1 MCAVGTW
8 RPAIAAGNC
17 AAVCPV
23 GGTHRR
29 RWDEYRW
36 IMLHQLSTI
45 GKPFYEQFLSRVKL
59 KVNLLNTQATLQVCF
74 ERQAFFSGKVA
85 VFDPASDRFVQ
96 EFVGHTDCVHSMKLI
111 WPCQLRHQEACHT
124 DARIDAS
131 WTDIP
136 TVAKMKRTPCDPK
149 ECLVQKWLRALGQI
163 FHAFCLSIYASIDI
177 SCFKA
182 EHCPKTSQ
190 TSPRC
195 HAKMCSQA
203 LLTLMCV
210 CVFVCWCVCVCVC
223 VSQFMGLMPFLN
235 QCFLRY
241 RWNIQQAHIFWYFLH
256 SPWDTS
262 TAHQGR
268 IAWGSALGWLVPQQ
282 HRRVAW
288 RGTTDG
294 AMLLAQPKRHFFNS
308 ETGHAVTNLKH
319 DKTETF
325 SNWKERERERVIT
338 VIFI

>member
-1 MCAVGTW
+1 
-8 RPAIAAGNC
+8 
-17 AAVCPV
+17 
-23 GGTHRR
+23 
-29 RWDEYRW
+29 
-36 IMLHQLSTI
+36 MLHQLSTI

-210 CVFVCWCVCVCVC
+210 CVCLLVCMCVC
-223 VSQFMGLMPFLN
+223 VSHNSWDWCRFWINAFWGTGGIYSKPIFFDIF
-235 QCFLRY
+235 CTAHEILR
-241 RWNIQQAHIFWYFLH
+241 RRTKAGSPEGRLWADLCLSSIDEWRGAAQQMVPCSWH
-256 SPWDTS
+256 SQKGTFS
-262 TAHQGR
+262 TARQGMQSQTWNMTR
-268 IAWGSALGWLVPQQ
+268 QKP
-282 HRRVAW
+282 
-288 RGTTDG
+288 
-294 AMLLAQPKRHFFNS
+294 LA
-308 ETGHAVTNLKH
+308 TGK
-319 DKTETF
+319 
-325 SNWKERERERVIT
+325 RERVIT